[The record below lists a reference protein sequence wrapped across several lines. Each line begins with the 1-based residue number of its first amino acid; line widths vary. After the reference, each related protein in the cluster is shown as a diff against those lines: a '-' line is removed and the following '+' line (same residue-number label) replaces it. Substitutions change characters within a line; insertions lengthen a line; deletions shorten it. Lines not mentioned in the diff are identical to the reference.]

1 MSAIIV
7 TNAATSAAAARA
19 VRAAGTLVELDPE
32 QFSKIATKLQQENGA
47 LIIHGQT
54 GFRQKKDTYL
64 VGNQGIIFYCKNTG
78 VLASI
83 KIDVEAKSISLLV

>member
-1 MSAIIV
+1 MSE
-7 TNAATSAAAARA
+7 AAASSAAIMAAASA
-19 VRAAGTLVELDPE
+19 VRAAGTLVELDSE
-32 QFSKIATKLQQENGA
+32 QFSKIATRLQQENGA

-64 VGNQGIIFYCKNTG
+64 VGNQGIILYCKNTG

-83 KIDVEAKSISLLV
+83 KVDIEAKSLSLLL

>member
-1 MSAIIV
+1 MSA
-7 TNAATSAAAARA
+7 AATSAVILAAA
-19 VRAAGTLVELDPE
+19 VRAAGTIVELDSE
-32 QFSKIATKLQQENGA
+32 QFSKIANRLQQENGA

-54 GFRQKKDTYL
+54 GIRQKKDTYL

-83 KIDVEAKSISLLV
+83 KVDIEAKSLSLLV

>member
-1 MSAIIV
+1 MSA
-7 TNAATSAAAARA
+7 TAATTAAAIA
-19 VRAAGTLVELDPE
+19 VRAAGTLVELDSE

-64 VGNQGIIFYCKNTG
+64 VGNQGVILYCKNLG
-78 VLASI
+78 VLASL
-83 KIDVEAKSISLLV
+83 KVDVEAKSLSLLL